1 MNRGGEYVYHKKNK
15 LKIKSNYS
23 NENSYSKGVL
33 LCSFAANNYFH
44 FIFAAMTK
52 LALINSISQ
61 FDDWPLFLDKKAY
74 DISSLRE
81 LLGFLNKTNRNVI
94 VIDEGEV

>member
-1 MNRGGEYVYHKKNK
+1 
-15 LKIKSNYS
+15 
-23 NENSYSKGVL
+23 
-33 LCSFAANNYFH
+33 
-44 FIFAAMTK
+44 MTK